1 MKISVKSSI
10 IALLVY
16 GSILSC
22 SQTDK
27 KHEEMAKA
35 DADTSGKYVDS
46 EIPVAKR
53 AVPTFINIGFNKAK
67 GITISPKLQNIIK
80 ETIDSVETIDFTGDQ
95 VLDYIVKTKPDNLWE
110 GFEYWISSDYRII
123 KKTKYYSEGFHYRW
137 FINLDDDTEPEIY
150 DAVGEEDGADYTI
163 IDQNLIT
170 GKDTI
175 LLYINPVIIEEGIKY
190 WGYPW
195 DISNIRA
202 RKNDHKVQLYC
213 SLDHGIIRDG
223 GWEIDPKHQTQMPVI
238 FFDGHHTQDFN
249 PENVKNMQWLTL
261 KEIIDKTKR

>member
-10 IALLVY
+10 IAILVY

-22 SQTDK
+22 SQSGEK
-27 KHEEMAKA
+27 QEEMATVEA
-35 DADTSGKYVDS
+35 DNSSKYIES

-53 AVPTFINIGFNKAK
+53 AVPTFINVGFNKAK
-67 GITISPKLQNIIK
+67 GITISPNLQNIIK

-95 VLDYIVKTKPDNLWE
+95 VLDYLVRTAGDKNSV
-110 GFEYWISSDYRII
+110 GFEYWISSDYKII
-123 KKTKYYSEGFHYRW
+123 KKNKYYLDAFHYRW
-137 FINLDDDTEPEIY
+137 FINLDDDPEAEIY

-170 GKDTI
+170 GKDII
-175 LLYINPVIIEEGIKY
+175 LLYVNPAIIENGIKY

-238 FFDGHHTQDFN
+238 FFDGHHTQDFH
-249 PENVKNMQWLTL
+249 PEKVKNMQWLTL